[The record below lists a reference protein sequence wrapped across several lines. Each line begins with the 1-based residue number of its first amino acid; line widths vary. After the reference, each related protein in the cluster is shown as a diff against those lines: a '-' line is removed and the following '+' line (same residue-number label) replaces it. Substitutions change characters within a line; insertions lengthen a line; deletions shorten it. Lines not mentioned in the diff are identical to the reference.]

1 MAGGGL
7 HSLASAVSRFNTD
20 TVLVLLCPDM
30 GQTRLA
36 RPPALARD
44 LQETGTWDL
53 QQTGTQTGGMSLAGS
68 LTAPDSRRWAEPLV
82 ARHVTGPKVRRA
94 R

>member
-7 HSLASAVSRFNTD
+7 HSVASAVSRFNTD
-20 TVLVLLCPDM
+20 TVVVLPCPEM

-36 RPPALARD
+36 RPRELAWD
-44 LQETGTWDL
+44 LQE
-53 QQTGTQTGGMSLAGS
+53 TGGMSLAGS
-68 LTAPDSRRWAEPLV
+68 RTAPDSRRWPEPLA